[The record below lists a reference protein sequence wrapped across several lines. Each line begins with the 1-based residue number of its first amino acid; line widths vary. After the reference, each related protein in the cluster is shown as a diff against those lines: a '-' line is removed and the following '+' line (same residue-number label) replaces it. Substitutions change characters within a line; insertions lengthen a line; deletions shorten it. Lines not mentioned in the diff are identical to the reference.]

1 MIVWDGDDLG
11 AAFERLRVEDRIQRI
26 SAIGGAVTATHL
38 VDAGLIRD
46 IYLTTTSLEGGEPG
60 TPWYRGRNPPQLMP
74 ITSKEWQDR
83 ESRMVFDHYLL
94 KSHRES
100 SSEFRPTGESGSP

>member
-11 AAFERLRVEDRIQRI
+11 AAFERLRVEYSIQRI

-38 VDAGLIRD
+38 VDAGSIPD
-46 IYLTTTSLEGGEPG
+46 MYLTATSLEGGEPG
-60 TPWYRGRNPPQLMP
+60 TPWYCGRNPPQLMP
-74 ITSKEWQDR
+74 ITSKESQHR
-83 ESRMVFDHYLL
+83 ESRVVFDHCLL

-100 SSEFRPTGESGSP
+100 SSEFFDRPAS